1 MSKATT
7 KFMTD
12 KEIAR
17 DQANEQPLPMLKDGM
32 PWQAYAIVPE
42 KEEPAGWQ
50 LPHHTKEV
58 KRAAQAGGRAG
69 GPDRIGKVGYEHTV
83 DWMLLEKSVLLL
95 SRFGDE
101 GRRVTADPEL
111 IIQGARHLAGHFR
124 KGGRQIPNAL
134 CVLI

>member
-1 MSKATT
+1 MSKVIT

-12 KEIAR
+12 KEIAKE
-17 DQANEQPLPMLKDGM
+17 QANEQPLPMLKDGM
-32 PWQAYAIVPE
+32 PWQAYAIVPD

-58 KRAAQAGGRAG
+58 KRAAQ
-69 GPDRIGKVGYEHTV
+69 GKVGYEHTV